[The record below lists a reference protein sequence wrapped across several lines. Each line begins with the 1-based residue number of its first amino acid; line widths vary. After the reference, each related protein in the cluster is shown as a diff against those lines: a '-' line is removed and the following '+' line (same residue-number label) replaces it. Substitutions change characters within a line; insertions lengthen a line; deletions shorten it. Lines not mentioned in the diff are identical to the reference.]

1 MDQLL
6 KAADATKAAAKPAEG
21 AARQILFSVCKHET
35 HSPQN
40 GFKRLF
46 RRLRSSYKCALLRDE
61 LTEEKLAE
69 ASLVIFGGPREK
81 FTTTEFDSLKEYMK
95 KGGSV
100 LFLMASAARVRGSRC
115 EATSVQLRT
124 AAGSVPPRP

>member
-1 MDQLL
+1 MDSLA
-6 KAADATKAAAKPAEG
+6 KAGEASKSSAKPAEG

-35 HSPQN
+35 HTPQS

-81 FTTTEFDSLKEYMK
+81 FTASEFDSLKEYMT

-100 LFLMASAARVRGSRC
+100 LFLMASERSIYCWTLPRLRGTLC
-115 EATSVQLRT
+115 
-124 AAGSVPPRP
+124 AAGAIAQLC